1 MQELVSLVLST
12 PSLSTSRCSSI
23 AIDHVCPRCRGP
35 GIRILTWRAM
45 HENSLEKWRARWQ
58 WSAKP
63 VGMQRSKRVEW
74 AVLSLLIL
82 SLTSFSMGRSTTFLS
97 AQHCADIFP
106 RYPPCQLAFLFIA
119 VIELLHACVR
129 WTSARSSLLREALQT
144 THSPCCTL
152 VH

>member
-1 MQELVSLVLST
+1 MESWPWPSLDSFSVPFARQFLRLNLLMITLPFVLVLD
-12 PSLSTSRCSSI
+12 LSQMVYI
-23 AIDHVCPRCRGP
+23 AMG
-35 GIRILTWRAM
+35 M
-45 HENSLEKWRARWQ
+45 
-58 WSAKP
+58 P
-63 VGMQRSKRVEW
+63 VQRSKRVEW

-129 WTSARSSLLREALQT
+129 WTSALSSLLREALQT

>member
-1 MQELVSLVLST
+1 MESWPW
-12 PSLSTSRCSSI
+12 PSLDSFSVPFAKQFLRLNLLMITLPFDLVIDLLQMVYI
-23 AIDHVCPRCRGP
+23 AMG
-35 GIRILTWRAM
+35 M
-45 HENSLEKWRARWQ
+45 HR
-58 WSAKP
+58 
-63 VGMQRSKRVEW
+63 QRSKRVEW

-82 SLTSFSMGRSTTFLS
+82 SLTYFSMGRSTTFLS

-129 WTSARSSLLREALQT
+129 WTSALSSLLPEALQI
-144 THSPCCTL
+144 THSLCCTL

>member
-1 MQELVSLVLST
+1 MESWPW
-12 PSLSTSRCSSI
+12 PSLDSFNVPFARQFSRLNLLMITLPLDLVIDLSQMVYI
-23 AIDHVCPRCRGP
+23 AMG
-35 GIRILTWRAM
+35 M
-45 HENSLEKWRARWQ
+45 H
-58 WSAKP
+58 
-63 VGMQRSKRVEW
+63 MQRSKRVEW

-97 AQHCADIFP
+97 AQYCADIFP

-129 WTSARSSLLREALQT
+129 WTSALSSLLPEALQI
-144 THSPCCTL
+144 THSLCCTL

>member
-1 MQELVSLVLST
+1 MDNRPWPYFDSFSGPFARQFLRLNLLMFTLPFELVLNLSQLVY
-12 PSLSTSRCSSI
+12 I
-23 AIDHVCPRCRGP
+23 AMGMP
-35 GIRILTWRAM
+35 
-45 HENSLEKWRARWQ
+45 
-58 WSAKP
+58 
-63 VGMQRSKRVEW
+63 MQRSKRVKW

-97 AQHCADIFP
+97 AQYCAVIFP

-129 WTSARSSLLREALQT
+129 WTSALSSLLPEALQI
-144 THSPCCTL
+144 THSLCRTL

>member
-1 MQELVSLVLST
+1 MENRPWPYFDSFSVPFARQFLRLNLLMFTLPFDLVLN
-12 PSLSTSRCSSI
+12 LSQMVYI
-23 AIDHVCPRCRGP
+23 AMGMP
-35 GIRILTWRAM
+35 
-45 HENSLEKWRARWQ
+45 
-58 WSAKP
+58 
-63 VGMQRSKRVEW
+63 MQRSKRVEW
-74 AVLSLLIL
+74 TVLSLLIL

-129 WTSARSSLLREALQT
+129 WTSALSSLLPEALQI
-144 THSPCCTL
+144 THSLCCTL